1 MLFTGIIE
9 LWSCLLLRANIVVV
23 LRTKDYFAITNQ
35 ESCSYIHT
43 FFLDFMAHAVLRIR
57 SLRTVQVGKLSL
69 HDTSLFKYITLSA
82 ELPTYALLRVGV
94 RALIA

>member
-1 MLFTGIIE
+1 
-9 LWSCLLLRANIVVV
+9 
-23 LRTKDYFAITNQ
+23 
-35 ESCSYIHT
+35 
-43 FFLDFMAHAVLRIR
+43 MAHAVLRIR

-69 HDTSLFKYITLSA
+69 HDTSLFKYIALSA

>member
-1 MLFTGIIE
+1 
-9 LWSCLLLRANIVVV
+9 
-23 LRTKDYFAITNQ
+23 
-35 ESCSYIHT
+35 
-43 FFLDFMAHAVLRIR
+43 MAHAVLRIR

-94 RALIA
+94 RVLIASLVYLAEIAPVTRPLGDGCWQRQ